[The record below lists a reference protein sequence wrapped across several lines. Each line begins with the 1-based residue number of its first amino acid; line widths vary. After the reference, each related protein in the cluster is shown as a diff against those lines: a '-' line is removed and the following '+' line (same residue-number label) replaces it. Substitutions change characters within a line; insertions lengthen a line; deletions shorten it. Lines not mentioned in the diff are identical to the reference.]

1 MGALTSETADSRSFR
16 PFELP
21 GNLGCLVGP
30 ERPNVKDEPRRQPAR
45 RVQHND
51 HESLVSFR
59 STIKIAR
66 DVTDVAVGSGAL
78 LGRLGGCRNRV
89 EERTWLIDWK
99 RVRLSQKP
107 RRVRRHERSRIV
119 MMGEEMS
126 QANRCGYLVRSARR
140 ATQSCPAA
148 WEPLPLRQRIH
159 GGSVSSRYRET

>member
-1 MGALTSETADSRSFR
+1 MSHAGSWRAACSNTIHFPWFHFETLS
-16 PFELP
+16 
-21 GNLGCLVGP
+21 V
-30 ERPNVKDEPRRQPAR
+30 AR
-45 RVQHND
+45 G
-51 HESLVSFR
+51 
-59 STIKIAR
+59 
-66 DVTDVAVGSGAL
+66 VTDPSVGSGAL

-140 ATQSCPAA
+140 ATQWC
-148 WEPLPLRQRIH
+148 RQH
-159 GGSVSSRYRET
+159 GSPYL